1 MAALLFILASMAAAS
16 LESLTG
22 TWTHGSP
29 ERGGGVI
36 LVKDGENGVPIS
48 DTTIVASLAAG
59 SDHIDH
65 VNTQLPYAL
74 VVASLSTLLFVA
86 AAALL

>member
-1 MAALLFILASMAAAS
+1 MAAAS

-29 ERGGGVI
+29 ERGGGVV

-48 DTTIVASLAAG
+48 DTTTIVASLAAG

>member
-1 MAALLFILASMAAAS
+1 MLPIGVPMAATLGLDLRLMVGAV
-16 LESLTG
+16 L
-22 TWTHGSP
+22 
-29 ERGGGVI
+29 GGAIFG
-36 LVKDGENGVPIS
+36 DHSSPIS

-74 VVASLSTLLFVA
+74 LVA
-86 AAALL
+86 AVSIVLYTVAAILL

>member
-1 MAALLFILASMAAAS
+1 M
-16 LESLTG
+16 
-22 TWTHGSP
+22 
-29 ERGGGVI
+29 V

-48 DTTIVASLAAG
+48 DTTLVASLAAG

-74 VVASLSTLLFVA
+74 VVASISTLLFVA